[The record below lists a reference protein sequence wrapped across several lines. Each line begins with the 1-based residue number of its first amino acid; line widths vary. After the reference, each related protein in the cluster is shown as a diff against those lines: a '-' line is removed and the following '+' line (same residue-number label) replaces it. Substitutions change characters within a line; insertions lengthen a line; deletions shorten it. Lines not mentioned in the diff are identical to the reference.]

1 MGFKKYL
8 KHYTKELP
16 ENEVDEFFKLFGD
29 RKKKYK
35 FSLQHRNGK
44 IVSCETEDA
53 KIIKFVKEKGL
64 K

>member
-1 MGFKKYL
+1 M
-8 KHYTKELP
+8 KHYTKDLP

-35 FSLQHRNGK
+35 FSLQHRDNK
-44 IVSCETEDA
+44 ITSCETDDP
-53 KIIKFVKEKGL
+53 KIIKFLKEKGL

>member
-1 MGFKKYL
+1 M
-8 KHYTKELP
+8 HNYTKKLP
-16 ENEVDEFFKLFGD
+16 ETEVDEFFKLFGD

-44 IVSCETEDA
+44 IVNCETDDA
-53 KIIKFVKEKGL
+53 KIIKFLKEKGL